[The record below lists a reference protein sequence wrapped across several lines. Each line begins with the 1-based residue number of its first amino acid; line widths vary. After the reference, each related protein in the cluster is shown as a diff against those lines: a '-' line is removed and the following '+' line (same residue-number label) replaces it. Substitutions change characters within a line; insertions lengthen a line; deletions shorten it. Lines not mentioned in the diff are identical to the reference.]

1 MSYKI
6 NRHEDENIA
15 IITFEGR
22 LMGAETSEFHAKIK
36 DLIEDGVTTVIG
48 DLGGVDFL
56 NSSGLGMFIASLT
69 SLRKV
74 DGDFILCEA
83 SEKIESLFK
92 VSKLFSIFNYYP
104 TLEKAKQVAAKSK

>member
-1 MSYKI
+1 MSYTIEKTENEKI
-6 NRHEDENIA
+6 A
-15 IITFEGR
+15 VITFEGR
-22 LMGAETSEFHAKIK
+22 LMGAETAEFHAKIK
-36 DLIEDGVTTVIG
+36 ELIESGVTTVIG

-69 SLRKV
+69 SLRKA

-83 SEKIESLFK
+83 SKKIESLFR

-104 TLEKAKQVAAKSK
+104 TFDKAMQAAKK

>member
-1 MSYKI
+1 MNYTI
-6 NRHEDENIA
+6 NSSDIENTV

-22 LMGAETSEFHAKIK
+22 LMGAETAEFHAKIK
-36 DLIEDGVTTVIG
+36 ELIEEGTTTVIG

-56 NSSGLGMFIASLT
+56 NSSGLGMFIAALT

-92 VSKLFSIFNYYP
+92 VSKLFTIFNYYP
-104 TLEKAKQVAAKSK
+104 TLDKAKAAAS

>member
-1 MSYKI
+1 MSYTI
-6 NRHEDENIA
+6 NRTDNDDIA

-22 LMGAETSEFHAKIK
+22 LMGTEKAEFHAEIK
-36 DLIEDGVTTVIG
+36 NLIEEGVTTVIG
-48 DLGGVDFL
+48 DLGDVEFL

-69 SLRKV
+69 SLRKA

-83 SEKIESLFK
+83 SDKIESLFK

-104 TLEKAKQVAAKSK
+104 TLDKAKKAAAKSK